1 MQWPRLRGA
10 PPEALPQ
17 LALFGIAC
25 GLAAGALMIAF
36 RLAVEGVQSLFLAGG
51 NPENYEALDPVARVL
66 LPLAGALALGLLL
79 QRLSPGA
86 REIGPA
92 HVLQALAENGA
103 RLPLANAVVQWIG
116 GAISIVAGHSVGRE
130 GPAIH
135 LGAAC
140 GSVLGQRFALPEA
153 SLRVLVACGV
163 AAAIAASFNTPLAGV
178 VFAMEVIVMEY
189 SVAGFAP
196 VMLTAVS
203 ATGLTRIFYG
213 ADPAFQVPPLA
224 LRSLWELPY
233 VAAVGL
239 AIGAAASAF
248 TASLAWFARQAHR
261 LPVWLAALAGG
272 FATGLCALA
281 APQVM
286 GIGYDTVGAALL
298 GEFGFATLVAVAAL
312 KLVATTAGVGMG
324 LPGGIIGPMLVIGA
338 TAGGALGIAG
348 ACMLPQYASSSGFYA
363 LIGMGAMMA
372 GALHAPL
379 AALTAMLELTGN
391 PNIVWLGML
400 AAITSFAT
408 SRLLFR
414 RRPVFETLLR
424 ARRGSKTPDVT
435 ARMRR

>member
-1 MQWPRLRGA
+1 MRLRLRGA
-10 PPEALPQ
+10 PPEALPE
-17 LALFGIAC
+17 LSLFGIAC

-36 RLAVEGVQSLFLAGG
+36 RAAVEGAQSLFLPGG
-51 NPENYEALDPVARVL
+51 NPENYEALGVVPRVI
-66 LPLAGALALGLLL
+66 LPLAGAVLVGLML
-79 QRLSPGA
+79 QRLSPDA
-86 REIGPA
+86 REVGPA
-92 HVLQALAENGA
+92 HVLRALAEKGA
-103 RLPLANAVVQWIG
+103 RLPLVNAVVQWAG

-140 GSVLGQRFALPEA
+140 GSLLGQRFKLPEA

-163 AAAIAASFNTPLAGV
+163 SAAIAASFNTPLAGV

-196 VMLTAVS
+196 VILAAVS
-203 ATGLTRIFYG
+203 ATALTRIFYG
-213 ADPAFQVPPLA
+213 EDPAFQVPPLA

-233 VAAVGL
+233 IVVVGF
-239 AIGAAASAF
+239 AIGIAASAF
-248 TASLAWFARQAHR
+248 TAMLAFFARQAQR
-261 LPVWLAALAGG
+261 LPYWLAALGGG

-298 GEFGFATLVAVAAL
+298 GEIGFATLITVAAL
-312 KLVATTAGVGMG
+312 KLVATTAGVGLG

-338 TAGGALGIAG
+338 SAGGALGIAG
-348 ACMLPQYASSSGFYA
+348 AWMLPQYASSSGFYA

-372 GALHAPL
+372 GTLHAPL

-391 PNIVWLGML
+391 PNILWPGML
-400 AAITSFAT
+400 AAITAFAT
-408 SRLLFR
+408 SSLVFR
-414 RRPVFETLLR
+414 RRPVFETLLSAR
-424 ARRGSKTPDVT
+424 SPSSARR
-435 ARMRR
+435 